1 MYVADIHGSETVWRK
16 WISAQTIYEI
26 DVSVL
31 AGDLSG
37 KVIVPIVKEADGTY
51 TCRHEG
57 RVEKA
62 SDEKEL
68 ENINSRLRARG
79 IYPYLSSSE
88 EVQRLK
94 SSPEGVEELFKRVI
108 ACEMDRLLMIAEE
121 SIPTDRTV
129 IVTPG
134 NDDITDLDRTID
146 KHKRIINPLGKLV
159 KLPLGY
165 EIISME
171 YSNPTPWNTPRECS
185 EEELWNKLEALA
197 PLVSGNWNKVICN
210 FHCPPHGTRLDLAP
224 KLDKNLRPVYTLGN
238 PEFAN
243 VGSKSVRKF
252 LEKYQP
258 LVSLHGHIHEA
269 SGIEQIGKT
278 TAFNPGSEYTSGVF
292 KSVVVELDENGLANW
307 FKIG

>member
-1 MYVADIHGSETVWRK
+1 MM
-16 WISAQTIYEI
+16 YEI
-26 DVSVL
+26 DVSIL

-57 RVEKA
+57 RVDKA
-62 SDEKEL
+62 SNEKEL
-68 ENINSRLRARG
+68 ENITSGLRARG
-79 IYPYLSSSE
+79 IYPYVSSSE
-88 EVQRLK
+88 EIQRLK
-94 SSPEGVEELFKRVI
+94 SNPEGVEELFKRVI
-108 ACEMDRLLMIAEE
+108 ADEMDRLLKIGEE
-121 SIPTDRTV
+121 SIPKDRTV

-134 NDDITDLDRTID
+134 NDDITDLDRVID
-146 KHKRIINPLGKLV
+146 RHKRIINPLAKLV
-159 KLPLGY
+159 RLPLGY
-165 EIISME
+165 EMISME

-185 EEELWNKLEALA
+185 EEQLWNKLEALV
-197 PLVSGNWNKVICN
+197 PLVSGNWRKVICN
-210 FHCPPHGTRLDLAP
+210 FHCPPYGTRLDLAP

-243 VGSKSVRKF
+243 VGSKSIRRF

-292 KSVVVELDENGLANW
+292 KSVVVELDEKGVANW

>member
-16 WISAQTIYEI
+16 WISAQTMYEI
-26 DVSVL
+26 DVSIL

-62 SDEKEL
+62 SNEKEL
-68 ENINSRLRARG
+68 ENITSRLRARG

-88 EVQRLK
+88 EIQRLR
-94 SSPEGVEELFKRVI
+94 SNPESVEELFRRVI
-108 ACEMDRLLMIAEE
+108 ADEMDRLLKIGEE

-134 NDDITDLDRTID
+134 NDDITDLDRTIN
-146 KHKRIINPLGKLV
+146 KHKRVINPLGKLV
-159 KLPLGY
+159 RLPLGY
-165 EIISME
+165 EMISME

-185 EEELWNKLEALA
+185 EEELWNRLEALV

-210 FHCPPHGTRLDLAP
+210 FHCPPYGTRLDLAP

-292 KSVVVELDENGLANW
+292 KSVVVELDENGIANW

>member
-1 MYVADIHGSETVWRK
+1 
-16 WISAQTIYEI
+16 
-26 DVSVL
+26 VSVL

-62 SDEKEL
+62 SNEKEL

-88 EVQRLK
+88 EIQRLK
-94 SSPEGVEELFKRVI
+94 SNPEGVEELFKRVI
-108 ACEMDRLLMIAEE
+108 ADETDRLLNISEQ
-121 SIPTDRTV
+121 SIPADRTV

-159 KLPLGY
+159 RLPLGY
-165 EIISME
+165 EMISME

-185 EEELWNKLEALA
+185 EEELWKKLEGLV
-197 PLVSGNWNKVICN
+197 PLVSGKWNKVICN

-243 VGSKSVRKF
+243 VGSRSVRKF

-292 KSVVVELDENGLANW
+292 KSVVVQLDENGLANW